1 MSLSMCYLRTFIQ
14 HFHILSP
21 YEWYITRILQKT
33 METKRYK
40 FHEIEA
46 LIWIYLLQD
55 RIRYRTTETDEALYD
70 EIRLKK

>member
-1 MSLSMCYLRTFIQ
+1 
-14 HFHILSP
+14 
-21 YEWYITRILQKT
+21 

-70 EIRLKK
+70 EMRLKK